1 MSLFGLV
8 VFMYIMVY
16 LCLLCYCS
24 VLLYHMTYLQI
35 LAIKSL
41 TGAYDRHSFG
51 SLVSSD
57 IILRGVLLSFFSIF
71 WFRIGD
77 NAKFK
82 CGEGVN
88 FVNFVC
94 PHIYKKNQ
102 KIRKIIQKYL
112 YFVYILVNKPVGCVL
127 ESFGLDKNSTS
138 KIFLKKET
146 GKRDKQRK
154 TYMIVFT
161 LLPIPSVTWAY
172 LSLLLYIC
180 SFRI

>member
-1 MSLFGLV
+1 MP
-8 VFMYIMVY
+8 YA
-16 LCLLCYCS
+16 
-24 VLLYHMTYLQI
+24 I
-35 LAIKSL
+35 LADSGYQVFDRSIWPDVALEVSIHLISSWGEYYYPFSL
-41 TGAYDRHSFG
+41 YFG
-51 SLVSSD
+51 
-57 IILRGVLLSFFSIF
+57 
-71 WFRIGD
+71 FRIGD

-82 CGEGVN
+82 CGEGFN

-94 PHIYKKNQ
+94 PHMFIKKNQ

-112 YFVYILVNKPVGCVL
+112 YFVYILVNKPVDCVL
-127 ESFGLDKNSTS
+127 ESIGLDKNSTS